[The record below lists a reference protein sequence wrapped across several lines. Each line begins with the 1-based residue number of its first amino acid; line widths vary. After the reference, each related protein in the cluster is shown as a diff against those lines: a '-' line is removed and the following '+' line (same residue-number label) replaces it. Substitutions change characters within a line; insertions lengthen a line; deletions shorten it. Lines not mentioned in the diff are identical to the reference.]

1 MERLSIANQIKI
13 IKDAGLK
20 IPVYRAPTEDYD
32 PECPTKFD
40 RHVMHEAVEVN
51 VSVRFL
57 LGLVEYLSKEILIMN
72 QGKAINPTLWNSLKT
87 VRKLVKEQ
95 HNTMGGSRRR

>member
-1 MERLSIANQIKI
+1 MEKLSIANQIKI
-13 IKDAGLK
+13 IKDASLK

-40 RHVMHEAVEVN
+40 RHVQFESVQVN
-51 VSVRFL
+51 VTIRFL
-57 LGLVEYLSKEILIMN
+57 LQLVEYLSKEILIMKEG
-72 QGKAINPTLWNSLKT
+72 QAINPTLWQSLKT

-95 HNTMGGSRRR
+95 HNTMGGARR